1 MNERSTGRSRGDSLA
16 KNARGTKSTV
26 VALVLG
32 TLVVDRAALAQR
44 RRPSPPVAP
53 AQSALPP
60 EADLHFRRAIQLAT
74 EHSEL
79 PALVEFRRAYELS
92 RNALVRFNIA
102 AVEIELGRYDEGLAS
117 LEAYEREA
125 PIEVVA
131 ARRPQLMQMRERIS
145 SRSGS
150 VRAPLPIAGM
160 RLSLEGVGT
169 DVRIVRDE
177 AAARAG
183 VRVPVGRYRA
193 TVSAP
198 GHRARESEFD
208 VASDAVISLDQPLE
222 AIETTVT
229 IRSNV
234 EDADVVIDGRRVGR
248 TPLGPIPVSEGTHR
262 IEVHR
267 AGYSRFEITALT
279 QGTVS
284 SVAANLLWLRGLPA
298 DEGARFALDREYRD
312 VECSLD
318 GERVPCDG
326 TEVVPAGRHLL
337 RVTGRDY
344 VTLEQRVQLPVGRLE
359 RVEVTLVPRAEAQRE
374 SLDARWAWRRSGLIV
389 GGVTVGVGVL
399 AFLWAA
405 NTVRSLQLLDTAGK
419 RFSQAVGACAVDLE
433 MPTNMQLMCVRAM
446 NPGLDY
452 PLDTPAQ
459 FQQVPQRFE
468 QDRTTNIFSV
478 GAGAALVVVGGIGLV
493 TGTVLFF
500 TAPADRFATLPQ
512 RRPPMRAQYVPML
525 NGFGVRF

>member
-1 MNERSTGRSRGDSLA
+1 MNNRWLVS
-16 KNARGTKSTV
+16 K
-26 VALVLG
+26 ALVLAM
-32 TLVVDRAALAQR
+32 TVAMVDRSALAQR
-44 RRPSPPVAP
+44 RRRTDPRPSPP

-131 ARRPQLMQMRERIS
+131 SRRAQLAQMRERIS

-150 VRAPLPIAGM
+150 VRVPLAIAGL
-160 RLSLEGVGT
+160 RLSLEGVGS
-169 DVRIVRDE
+169 DVRIVRE
-177 AAARAG
+177 AAAARSG

-193 TVSAP
+193 VVSAP
-198 GHRARESEFD
+198 GHRPRESEFD
-208 VASDAVISLDQPLE
+208 VASDAVLSLDQPLE

-234 EDADVVIDGRRVGR
+234 EDADVIIDGRNVGR
-248 TPLGPIPVSEGTHR
+248 TPLGPIPVAEGTHR
-262 IEVHR
+262 IEVQR
-267 AGYSRFEITALT
+267 RGYSRFEITALT

-298 DEGARFALDREYRD
+298 DEGARFVLDREYRE

-318 GERVPCDG
+318 GERVACDG

-344 VTLEQRVQLPVGRLE
+344 VTLEQRVVLPVGRVE
-359 RVEVTLVPRAEAQRE
+359 RVEVNLVPRPEAQRE
-374 SLDARWAWRRSGLIV
+374 SLDARWAWRRSGLII
-389 GGVTVGVGVL
+389 GGVGLGGGVL
-399 AFLWAA
+399 AFLWSA
-405 NTVRSLQLLDTAGK
+405 NTIRTLQELDTAGR
-419 RFSQAVGACAVDLE
+419 RFSQAVGACSVTIE
-433 MPTNMQLMCVRAM
+433 MPSSLQLACVRSM
-446 NPGLDY
+446 NVGLDY
-452 PLDTPAQ
+452 PLQTAEQ
-459 FQQVPQRFE
+459 FKKVPELFE
-468 QDRTTNIFSV
+468 SERTANIFLV
-478 GAGAALVVVGGIGLV
+478 GAGAALVVVGGLGLV
-493 TGTVLFF
+493 TGTILFF
-500 TAPADRFATLPQ
+500 TAPADRFAEPPR
-512 RRPPMRAQYVPML
+512 RRPPLRAQLVPMF